1 MKKEK
6 TPKTKK
12 AARTRTRKMGIRM
25 KILLPVS
32 GLILLICLTLGITSY
47 QRISEGMIEMG
58 VEEADMAAS
67 IALDSIDANMLASL
81 QPGAELTS
89 NYQTLLVR
97 MRKTKETCGI
107 AYLYTLYADGDT
119 VRYGVDSDESSE
131 HSQIG
136 DEFEIPY
143 SDLKNVFEGES
154 YVQDYV
160 DEDNLISV
168 YKPIVNRSGMV
179 QGVLGC
185 DYDASEVVAR
195 QSATLRQVIWVAAIC
210 LVVALAVL
218 SFVVGRI
225 MKSLR
230 AVDSKIY
237 DLVHN
242 EGDLT
247 QKLDINTGD
256 EMELIANNVNTL
268 LEYIRGI
275 MLNISGNSRRLSG
288 SSKNVVENLSGA
300 EVNIADVSATMEE
313 MSAAMEETNASLNQ
327 INVSVGQ
334 IHEAIELISANAT
347 KGRDSSVVTMEKVA
361 QIYKKA
367 EKEQK
372 SAQSM
377 AREMA
382 DTVNEKIEKS
392 REVEQIREMT
402 ENILRISE
410 QTSLLALNASIEAAR
425 AGEAGKGF
433 AVVADEIG
441 NLAMDSAGTATQIQD
456 VSSAVIETV
465 NELAEKSEQ
474 MINFMD
480 KTAMQGYEKL
490 LETSGNYRNDIGN
503 MNTMMKDF
511 AEESE
516 QLKENI
522 DEIKE
527 AIAAVSIA
535 VDESVKGVV
544 NVTEMSVDLT
554 TRVGDIGNEA
564 NSNMD
569 IANQL
574 NGEVGK
580 FKLE

>member
-12 AARTRTRKMGIRM
+12 TARTRTRKMGIRM

-143 SDLKNVFEGES
+143 SQLKNVFEGES

-160 DEDNLISV
+160 DADNLISV

-367 EKEQK
+367 EQEQK
-372 SAQSM
+372 NAQSM